1 MLKGF
6 IITLFKIVLP
16 TILIGLLLHI
26 GSNVVVKLLHDPIGK
41 LLHDPSEGVFEQRI
55 PPEKQNRLLLS
66 HIPIFHRIPRPAAF
80 KIYIY
85 DMPPTFNQDIL
96 SDNKKCGVS
105 MFASEVALHMW
116 LLNSDLRTLD
126 PNKAD
131 FFYVPAYTTC
141 RYTPFAGN
149 GPDPWAGKELMKKAI
164 LWIHKHFPDRWKKKN
179 GSDHIFTATHD
190 YGSCFDFQR
199 ARANKIGP
207 LQELSNSVVL
217 MSLGD
222 SESPCYN
229 AKKDI
234 VIPSFVLNRNAI
246 ASGKEVDSK
255 SDLMQA
261 NWKMYLGDQGPEDFE
276 DADDKGMNEFMNL
289 PPASRAA
296 TRGSR
301 RIWIFFWGKL
311 SFQDANGFVDPKF
324 SHGIRQNLVK
334 FHKND
339 PTFVL
344 HHVGRNGAGALKI
357 EHYHSMLDR
366 SIFCLA
372 PAAYSPWTQRLYEVA
387 IHGCIP
393 VIIADSLIMP
403 FESQINWKAFSVRVS
418 EADVAAGKLKQ
429 RLNDLGWDKVQE
441 LQSNL
446 AVIKNAFVY
455 KWPSFEIERTTW
467 KRQAGAGNAFD
478 YIMRE
483 LSGKLSFVDH

>member
-164 LWIHKHFPDRWKKKN
+164 LWYI
-179 GSDHIFTATHD
+179 
-190 YGSCFDFQR
+190 CFM
-199 ARANKIGP
+199 I
-207 LQELSNSVVL
+207 
-217 MSLGD
+217 
-222 SESPCYN
+222 
-229 AKKDI
+229 
-234 VIPSFVLNRNAI
+234 
-246 ASGKEVDSK
+246 
-255 SDLMQA
+255 
-261 NWKMYLGDQGPEDFE
+261 
-276 DADDKGMNEFMNL
+276 
-289 PPASRAA
+289 
-296 TRGSR
+296 RGS
-301 RIWIFFWGKL
+301 KTL
-311 SFQDANGFVDPKF
+311 
-324 SHGIRQNLVK
+324 
-334 FHKND
+334 
-339 PTFVL
+339 
-344 HHVGRNGAGALKI
+344 
-357 EHYHSMLDR
+357 
-366 SIFCLA
+366 
-372 PAAYSPWTQRLYEVA
+372 
-387 IHGCIP
+387 
-393 VIIADSLIMP
+393 
-403 FESQINWKAFSVRVS
+403 
-418 EADVAAGKLKQ
+418 
-429 RLNDLGWDKVQE
+429 
-441 LQSNL
+441 
-446 AVIKNAFVY
+446 
-455 KWPSFEIERTTW
+455 
-467 KRQAGAGNAFD
+467 
-478 YIMRE
+478 
-483 LSGKLSFVDH
+483 